1 MFQSA
6 PPPSTGWIY
15 VHVYLT
21 AALTAYGCESL
32 AGDALHAS
40 TCLPYSHFGSALA
53 VDSLCI
59 RDRLLYTDAALLP
72 FGKQLK
78 TQLSVMG
85 MSLRIWT
92 WSAISLTLKPRVEI
106 TLIAASRDSLNPP
119 SCLSGFFP
127 LWQLSGRLR
136 AFLRLQNSL
145 LPHQL
150 AHRNGY
156 VFLIVQ
162 KSSLMTFLC
171 TYLLQS
177 WITYKFLTR
186 NAVSR
191 KRLPKRENWESEFL
205 CNIQVFY
212 VVFFV
217 NELTNWSLYAGGW
230 FLSKRR
236 RSSYWI
242 EQSRAFPVW
251 IRVID
256 LPSHLQQEK
265 MYKTI
270 SILSERGQHRRAENR
285 SLYPFMSNQLRYF
298 LFIQALAMILFGSYT
313 HNVLKKSVK
322 NKGRKWEYLGVFS
335 AVGDNSPLSMKLLWL
350 ERGPVSHWR
359 LGTSRVNVVSTDLL
373 RKKKRVDVSHPSN
386 RNRQ

>member
-191 KRLPKRENWESEFL
+191 KRLPKREKWESEFL

-212 VVFFV
+212 VVFFCKWADK
-217 NELTNWSLYAGGW
+217 L
-230 FLSKRR
+230 
-236 RSSYWI
+236 
-242 EQSRAFPVW
+242 
-251 IRVID
+251 
-256 LPSHLQQEK
+256 
-265 MYKTI
+265 
-270 SILSERGQHRRAENR
+270 
-285 SLYPFMSNQLRYF
+285 
-298 LFIQALAMILFGSYT
+298 
-313 HNVLKKSVK
+313 KSVRRGLIFK
-322 NKGRKWEYLGVFS
+322 QAPTLELLNRAITSFPCMDSCDWLTITPAARENVQDYLNIIWKR
-335 AVGDNSPLSMKLLWL
+335 ATQ
-350 ERGPVSHWR
+350 E
-359 LGTSRVNVVSTDLL
+359 SRE
-373 RKKKRVDVSHPSN
+373 
-386 RNRQ
+386 